1 MYDFDYQRPTSIDE
15 ALSALQGAEDG
26 ALLAG
31 GHTLLPTLKQR
42 LAQPSTLIDLS
53 KIDALRGITV
63 EDGVVTL
70 GSMTTHSEVAGSQ
83 AVIDAIPAL
92 AALAGTIGDPQVR
105 HCGTIGGSIA
115 NNDPASDYPGA
126 LLGLG
131 ATVVTNAREI
141 TADDFFLGLFDTAL
155 NEDEIIVA
163 IKFPVPEKACYMKF
177 PQPASRFSLVG
188 AFVAKT
194 ADGVRMAITGAGEEG
209 VFRVA
214 AMESALNANFSA
226 DAIADIEVPDG
237 DLNTD
242 IHASA
247 EYRAHLIGVMA
258 QRAVTACA

>member
-1 MYDFDYQRPTSIDE
+1 MYDFDYQRPTSLDA
-15 ALSALQGAEDG
+15 ALDALQDAQDG
-26 ALLAG
+26 KLLAG

-42 LAQPSTLIDLS
+42 LARPSTLIDLAG
-53 KIDALRGITV
+53 IDALRGITV
-63 EDGVVTL
+63 DGGVVSV

-83 AVIDAIPAL
+83 AVADAIPAL
-92 AALAGTIGDPQVR
+92 AALAETIGDPQVR

-115 NNDPASDYPGA
+115 NNDPAADYPGA
-126 LLGLG
+126 VLGLG

-141 TADDFFLGLFDTAL
+141 AADNFFLGLFDTAL
-155 NEDEIIVA
+155 DDGEIITAV
-163 IKFPVPEKACYMKF
+163 KFPVPQKACYMKF

-214 AMESALNANFSA
+214 AMEAALDANFSA
-226 DAIADIEVPDG
+226 DAIADIQVPDG

-258 QRAVTACA
+258 RRAVAACV